1 MFKGFVLEQIPD
13 SDFAKTTVAIEGT
26 DTQCQDIAYFYVQHI
41 GKAYL
46 GISTSRTIE
55 SEDFDGVALQGAGKG
70 GQWVSNDNQK
80 AIAKAIN
87 VGA

>member
-1 MFKGFVLEQIPD
+1 M
-13 SDFAKTTVAIEGT
+13 
-26 DTQCQDIAYFYVQHI
+26 QHI

-80 AIAKAIN
+80 AIVKAIN